1 MRYLQKKNLPIITD
15 GAFIINLDDKERKR
29 TYWVLLFIDRN
40 VAVYLGSFAIE
51 YIPQEIVSKI
61 KNKSIAYNIFRIQ
74 DDDSIMCGFYC
85 DALVKYMFA
94 GRTLLDNYYLFFPND
109 YKNNEKII

>member
-1 MRYLQKKNLPIITD
+1 
-15 GAFIINLDDKERKR
+15 
-29 TYWVLLFIDRN
+29 
-40 VAVYLGSFAIE
+40 
-51 YIPQEIVSKI
+51 
-61 KNKSIAYNIFRIQ
+61 
-74 DDDSIMCGFYC
+74 MCGFYC